1 MQRFG
6 EKLRALRI
14 RHNLTLRELAAIFGY
29 VSHSYINLVEMGR
42 KKPTI
47 DLVMKTAQHFHITPD
62 QLLRDELEID
72 GDSDNPTATD
82 QIA

>member
-6 EKLRALRI
+6 EKLRALRT
-14 RHNLTLRELAAIFGY
+14 RHNLTLRELAAVFGY

-47 DLVMKTAQHFHITPD
+47 DLVMKTAQHFHVTPD

-72 GDSDNPTATD
+72 EGNDDPA
-82 QIA
+82 AAE